1 MPRTPIEPQFPTE
14 RLSILDSDG
23 LLDAKLEPK
32 LAPDDLKRLYR
43 GMVLGRRLDE
53 RMLKLQRQ
61 GRIGT
66 FAPIKGQ
73 EASQIGTAF
82 TLEARDWMVPSFRET
97 AAMLWRGWPI
107 EKILAFYAGRLEGG
121 QPGPEQRDLPV
132 TIPVATQL
140 PHAVGLAYGIQYRG
154 EDSVVM
160 VYFGDGATSEGDFH
174 EAANFAGVWHGP
186 VVFVCQN
193 NQWAISV
200 PLKKQT
206 NSRTIAQKATAYGF
220 PGIQVDGNDVLAV
233 YAASREAV
241 DRARAGE
248 GPTLIEC
255 VTYRLGMHTTAD
267 DPTKYRSEEEVKAW
281 EQKDPLTRF
290 RAYLE
295 KKKLLDPS
303 VDEQVDEEIA
313 HGVERFEAMPP
324 ADPLEMFDHAYA
336 ELPPHLAAERAE
348 LAARLQAPG
357 GEAGADSA
365 EPPRRPCAASAGR
378 AGGRRD
384 RHRPRARLTS
394 RAMAKLN
401 MVKALNLAL
410 LEEMERDPDV
420 VIIGEDVGVDGGVF
434 RVTEDL
440 HRRFGGR
447 RVIDSPLAEAGII
460 GASIGMALYGLK
472 PVSEIQFSG
481 FAFQCFHQIENHAAR
496 YRQRSQGRFHCQMVM
511 RMPYGGGVRA
521 LEHHSESEEQFYAHI
536 PGLKMVIPSGPA
548 HGPRAPRGG
557 HPGSRPRGVLR
568 AQGALPRRPRKRC
581 PTRPR

>member
-1 MPRTPIEPQFPTE
+1 MPRTPIEPQCPTE

-23 LLDAKLEPK
+23 LLDAELEPK
-32 LAPDDLKRLYR
+32 IAPDDLKRLYR
-43 GMVLGRRLDE
+43 AMVLGRRLDE

-73 EASQIGTAF
+73 EASQIGTVF
-82 TLEARDWMVPSFRET
+82 TLESRDWMVPSFRET

-107 EKILAFYAGRLEGG
+107 ERLLAFYAGRLEGG
-121 QPGPEQRDLPV
+121 RPGPEQRDLPV

-140 PHAVGLAYGIQYRG
+140 PHAVGIAYGIQYRG

-241 DRARAGE
+241 DRARAGD

-290 RAYLE
+290 RVYLE
-295 KKKLLDPS
+295 KRKLFDPS

-313 HGVERFEAMPP
+313 RGVERFEAMPP

-336 ELPPHLAAERAE
+336 ELPPHVAAERAE
-348 LAARLQAPG
+348 LAARLQALG
-357 GEAGADSA
+357 IHAA
-365 EPPRRPCAASAGR
+365 EGSVDPASPPMRGQ
-378 AGGRRD
+378 
-384 RHRPRARLTS
+384 RLTS
-394 RAMAKLN
+394 R
-401 MVKALNLAL
+401 
-410 LEEMERDPDV
+410 
-420 VIIGEDVGVDGGVF
+420 
-434 RVTEDL
+434 
-440 HRRFGGR
+440 
-447 RVIDSPLAEAGII
+447 
-460 GASIGMALYGLK
+460 
-472 PVSEIQFSG
+472 
-481 FAFQCFHQIENHAAR
+481 
-496 YRQRSQGRFHCQMVM
+496 
-511 RMPYGGGVRA
+511 
-521 LEHHSESEEQFYAHI
+521 
-536 PGLKMVIPSGPA
+536 
-548 HGPRAPRGG
+548 RAP
-557 HPGSRPRGVLR
+557 
-568 AQGALPRRPRKRC
+568 
-581 PTRPR
+581 

>member
-23 LLDAKLEPK
+23 LLDAALEPK
-32 LAPDDLKRLYR
+32 LGPDDLKRLYR

-73 EASQIGTAF
+73 EASQIGTVF
-82 TLEARDWMVPSFRET
+82 TLTAKDWMVPSFRET

-107 EKILAFYAGRLEGG
+107 ERILGFYAGRLEGG
-121 QPGPEQRDLPV
+121 QPDPEQRDLPV

-233 YAASREAV
+233 CAASREAV

-267 DPTKYRSEEEVKAW
+267 DPTKYRTDEEVAMW

-295 KKKLLDPS
+295 KRNLLEANL
-303 VDEQVDEEIA
+303 EQRIDEEIA
-313 HGVERFEAMPP
+313 EAVRRFESAPP
-324 ADPLEMFDHAYA
+324 ADPLTMFDHVYA
-336 ELPPHLAAERAE
+336 ELPADLKAQREE
-348 LAARLQAPG
+348 MAAREPAAPAR
-357 GEAGADSA
+357 AG
-365 EPPRRPCAASAGR
+365 EPPMPPPGPTPMRGQ
-378 AGGRRD
+378 
-384 RHRPRARLTS
+384 RLT
-394 RAMAKLN
+394 
-401 MVKALNLAL
+401 
-410 LEEMERDPDV
+410 
-420 VIIGEDVGVDGGVF
+420 
-434 RVTEDL
+434 
-440 HRRFGGR
+440 RR
-447 RVIDSPLAEAGII
+447 
-460 GASIGMALYGLK
+460 
-472 PVSEIQFSG
+472 
-481 FAFQCFHQIENHAAR
+481 
-496 YRQRSQGRFHCQMVM
+496 
-511 RMPYGGGVRA
+511 
-521 LEHHSESEEQFYAHI
+521 
-536 PGLKMVIPSGPA
+536 
-548 HGPRAPRGG
+548 
-557 HPGSRPRGVLR
+557 
-568 AQGALPRRPRKRC
+568 
-581 PTRPR
+581 

>member
-23 LLDAKLEPK
+23 LLDAELEPK
-32 LAPDDLKRLYR
+32 IAPDDLKRLYR

-66 FAPIKGQ
+66 FAPLKGQ
-73 EASQIGTAF
+73 EASQIGTVF

-241 DRARAGE
+241 DRARAGN

-290 RAYLE
+290 RVYLE
-295 KKKLLDPS
+295 SKKLFDAS

-313 HGVERFEAMPP
+313 RGVERFEAMPP

-336 ELPPHLAAERAE
+336 ELPPHVAAERAE
-348 LAARLQAPG
+348 VAARLRVPG
-357 GEAGADSA
+357 GDAGAGSA
-365 EPPRRPCAASAGR
+365 EPASPPMRGQRR
-378 AGGRRD
+378 
-384 RHRPRARLTS
+384 TS
-394 RAMAKLN
+394 RWT
-401 MVKALNLAL
+401 
-410 LEEMERDPDV
+410 P
-420 VIIGEDVGVDGGVF
+420 
-434 RVTEDL
+434 
-440 HRRFGGR
+440 
-447 RVIDSPLAEAGII
+447 
-460 GASIGMALYGLK
+460 
-472 PVSEIQFSG
+472 
-481 FAFQCFHQIENHAAR
+481 
-496 YRQRSQGRFHCQMVM
+496 
-511 RMPYGGGVRA
+511 
-521 LEHHSESEEQFYAHI
+521 
-536 PGLKMVIPSGPA
+536 
-548 HGPRAPRGG
+548 
-557 HPGSRPRGVLR
+557 
-568 AQGALPRRPRKRC
+568 
-581 PTRPR
+581 

>member
-23 LLDAKLEPK
+23 LLDAELEPK
-32 LAPDDLKRLYR
+32 IAPDDLKRLYR

-73 EASQIGTAF
+73 EASQIGTVF

-241 DRARAGE
+241 DRARAGN

-255 VTYRLGMHTTAD
+255 VTYRLGMHNTAD

-290 RAYLE
+290 RVYLE
-295 KKKLLDPS
+295 KKKLFDPS

-313 HGVERFEAMPP
+313 RGVERLEAMPP

-336 ELPPHLAAERAE
+336 ELPPHVAAERAE
-348 LAARLQAPG
+348 VAARLRVPG
-357 GEAGADSA
+357 GDAGAGSA
-365 EPPRRPCAASAGR
+365 EPASPPMRGQRR
-378 AGGRRD
+378 
-384 RHRPRARLTS
+384 TS
-394 RAMAKLN
+394 RWT
-401 MVKALNLAL
+401 
-410 LEEMERDPDV
+410 P
-420 VIIGEDVGVDGGVF
+420 
-434 RVTEDL
+434 
-440 HRRFGGR
+440 
-447 RVIDSPLAEAGII
+447 
-460 GASIGMALYGLK
+460 
-472 PVSEIQFSG
+472 
-481 FAFQCFHQIENHAAR
+481 
-496 YRQRSQGRFHCQMVM
+496 
-511 RMPYGGGVRA
+511 
-521 LEHHSESEEQFYAHI
+521 
-536 PGLKMVIPSGPA
+536 
-548 HGPRAPRGG
+548 
-557 HPGSRPRGVLR
+557 
-568 AQGALPRRPRKRC
+568 
-581 PTRPR
+581 